1 MNRDKRENGKEREL
15 PAKNR
20 HAVSVLRICFTDS
33 KTDLVRVGSTQMPCT
48 FLRRV
53 RNDLSFVNMAA
64 SSEKYLHVVKALEKL
79 SSVPPFWPNKAFN
92 FKVRG
97 FQVETVVKA
106 ISSFETATK
115 FLFYLQEIPDFAERF
130 NADNIGSIQPIEITD
145 EASDCFY
152 YNIVIV
158 NNKPLVELDY
168 VRKANLSVPQ
178 LHVDIEKG
186 EIIDNALR
194 QYFGFTSFRLLQR
207 ETIMATMSGKD
218 VMTVVGTGGGKTLMY
233 LLPANFHQDHVG
245 YFSNN
250 IPH

>member
-33 KTDLVRVGSTQMPCT
+33 KTDLVRVGSTQMSCN
-48 FLRRV
+48 FLGRV

-64 SSEKYLHVVKALEKL
+64 SFEKYLHVVKALEKL
-79 SSVPPFWPNKAFN
+79 SSVPPLWPDKSFN
-92 FKVRG
+92 FKVKG

-106 ISSFETATK
+106 ISSFETAAK
-115 FLFYLQEIPDFAERF
+115 FLFCLQEIPDFAERF
-130 NADNIGSIQPIEITD
+130 NADNSGSIQPIEITD

-152 YNIVIV
+152 YNIVVV

-168 VRKANLSVPQ
+168 VRKANLQLSVP
-178 LHVDIEKG
+178 LCVDIEKG

-194 QYFGFTSFRLLQR
+194 QYFDFTSFRLLQR

-218 VMTVVGTGGGKTLMY
+218 VMTVVGTGGGKT
-233 LLPANFHQDHVG
+233 
-245 YFSNN
+245 
-250 IPH
+250 